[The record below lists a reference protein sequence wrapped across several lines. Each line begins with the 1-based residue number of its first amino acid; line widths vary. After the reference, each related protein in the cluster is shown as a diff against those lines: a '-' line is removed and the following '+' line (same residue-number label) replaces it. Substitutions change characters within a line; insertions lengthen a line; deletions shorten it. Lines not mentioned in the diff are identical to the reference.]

1 MQIKN
6 VIVGAGIAG
15 CVLARRIAEEKNEK
29 VFNRAERS
37 YRGILL

>member
-29 VFNRAERS
+29 EEA
-37 YRGILL
+37 